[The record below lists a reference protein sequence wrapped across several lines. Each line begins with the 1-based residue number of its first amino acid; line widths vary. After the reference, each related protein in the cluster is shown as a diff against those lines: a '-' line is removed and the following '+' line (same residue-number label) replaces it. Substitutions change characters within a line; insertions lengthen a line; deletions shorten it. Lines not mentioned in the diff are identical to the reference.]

1 MPWSDMYSTYA
12 AHCNRAGGRL
22 QVASLCHQA
31 DHVKTR
37 HARLNGLP
45 CDATAKPYP
54 SSSEPFIP
62 GAGSASPALQ
72 LALVLGRGALF
83 NVTSPITQQFVVVQ
97 AARLL
102 PPIMLTIS
110 SPQPRLCRHAQHIVG
125 EPRCSRRTRS
135 ALRHFKGV
143 DMKSCQTARPTTT
156 PHSLCTDSAYI
167 HTCRCEQCPYE
178 FVFEMLELTLRFR
191 RLCSGTL
198 GQSQYLN
205 VCTRLGCE
213 SWCNNVSNAS
223 RVSVVLM
230 Q

>member
-1 MPWSDMYSTYA
+1 
-12 AHCNRAGGRL
+12 
-22 QVASLCHQA
+22 
-31 DHVKTR
+31 
-37 HARLNGLP
+37 LP

-72 LALVLGRGALF
+72 LALVLGRGPMF

-110 SPQPRLCRHAQHIVG
+110 SPRLRLCRHAQHIVG

-143 DMKSCQTARPTTT
+143 DMKSCQTARPTTA
-156 PHSLCTDSAYI
+156 PHSLCTDSTYTV
-167 HTCRCEQCPYE
+167 HTCRCEQCRDG
-178 FVFEMLELTLRFR
+178 FVAEMLELTLRFQ

-205 VCTRLGCE
+205 VSTRLGCE
-213 SWCNNVSNAS
+213 SWCNNGSSAS
-223 RVSVVLM
+223 RLSVVLM